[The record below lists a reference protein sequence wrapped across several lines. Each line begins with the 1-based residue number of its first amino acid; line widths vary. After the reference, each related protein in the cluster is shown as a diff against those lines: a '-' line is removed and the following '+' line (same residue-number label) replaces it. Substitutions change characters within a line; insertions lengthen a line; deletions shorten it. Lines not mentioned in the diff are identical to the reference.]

1 MIFGAEGVHFH
12 KLPEVVNR
20 YLAPPDPI
28 ILHYNINPGVPPPDR
43 PAAWDVEIKMED
55 GALKNRMAVV
65 VNSSKESMQTLH
77 KIDEEIA
84 LLAQSL
90 HNSHMKKAFLESFAN
105 DPAQFIQTWL
115 ESQSRDL
122 ESILGHGPTEGMT
135 VRQEELKRS
144 EFFQLPWVEEAVAI
158 QEGTRLAAK
167 AMT

>member
-1 MIFGAEGVHFH
+1 
-12 KLPEVVNR
+12 
-20 YLAPPDPI
+20 
-28 ILHYNINPGVPPPDR
+28 
-43 PAAWDVEIKMED
+43 MED
-55 GALKNRMAVV
+55 TALKNRMAVTV
-65 VNSSKESMQTLH
+65 STSKESAQTLS

-90 HNSHMKKAFLESFAN
+90 HNSHMKRTFLESFAS

-122 ESILGHGPTEGMT
+122 ESIMGSGPSEGQT

-158 QEGTRLAAK
+158 SEGVRLAAK
-167 AMT
+167 GMA